1 MSRDLKFFGAAPA
14 ANGEIIFAPSLADS
28 VGIFDPADDSF
39 QLVDIFAQLSHG
51 WKFGGAA
58 PAANGKFIFA
68 PCWADSVGIFDPAD
82 ESLKTPVSFDRQDHL
97 RAVER

>member
-1 MSRDLKFFGAAPA
+1 MRVYKRLPLSTGK
-14 ANGEIIFAPSLADS
+14 IIFAPLSADS

-58 PAANGKFIFA
+58 PAANGKIIFA

-82 ESLKTPVSFDRQDHL
+82 ES
-97 RAVER
+97 